1 MKKLNKL
8 FAILVA
14 MAMVLSLTVISAF
27 AEDDP
32 EPNKVD
38 FAVTKLLKVPAGTE
52 VPANTSV
59 KVVVQQTKYNSV
71 AVEDIDGY
79 SPMSKTVPLNLV
91 PTSDTIKNT
100 DKATTYYY
108 YTTGNLLAELGFD
121 DTTPVGVYQFT
132 VGENEYTVNG
142 KAYNDASLAENGQYA
157 KIENGGTYNLTV
169 AKSSEGY
176 EITASQGNS
185 KVIVKDYKSTDNTS
199 VTENGLKLV
208 NSYYEKGSGDSYDT
222 SKVKATKTVTDP
234 KDFVAA
240 DEKFDIEVKVTLPE
254 VEGASFEGWIKHSS
268 GQEEQVTGMTSGV
281 AKAIKLAEGDYF
293 FVKNAP
299 KGTLVDVIETDE
311 RAGDSDHLD
320 GKMFLKTG
328 EQTNVSM
335 PGASENATLVTI
347 NNAYQDTTQEGVL
360 MANLPYIV
368 LALVAIGGMV
378 AYVVVRRRNAD
389 EA

>member
-1 MKKLNKL
+1 MKKLIS
-8 FAILVA
+8 ILVA
-14 MAMVLSLTVISAF
+14 FAMMATLAVTMAF
-27 AEDDP
+27 ADNDP
-32 EPNKVD
+32 PANNTD
-38 FAVTKLLKVPAGTE
+38 FAVTKVLKVPAGTE

-71 AVEDIDGY
+71 AVGDIDGY

-91 PTSDTIKNT
+91 PTNDTIKNT
-100 DKATTYYY
+100 VEATTYYY
-108 YTTGNLLAELGFD
+108 YTTGNLLAELGFG

-132 VGENEYTVNG
+132 VDENEYTVNG

-208 NSYYEKGSGDSYDT
+208 NSYYEKGSGDSYET
-222 SKVKATKTVTDP
+222 SKVKANKTVTDP

-240 DEKFDIEVKVTLPE
+240 DEKFDIEVKVTLPV
-254 VEGASFEGWIKHSS
+254 VEGASFEGWIKRSS
-268 GQEEQVTGMTSGV
+268 GVEEQVTGMTSGV

-311 RAGDSDHLD
+311 RAGDATHLD

-335 PGASENATLVTI
+335 PGASEDATLVTI

-368 LALVAIGGMV
+368 LALVAIGGMA